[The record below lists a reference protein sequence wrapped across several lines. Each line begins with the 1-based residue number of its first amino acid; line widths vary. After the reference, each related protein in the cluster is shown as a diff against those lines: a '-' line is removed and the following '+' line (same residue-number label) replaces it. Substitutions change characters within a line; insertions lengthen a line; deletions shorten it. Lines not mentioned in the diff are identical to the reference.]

1 MRFNRIVTVFLV
13 LFLFFY
19 FSQSLSAQ
27 DSPSP
32 VQVEIF
38 SRPDCSHCQKLELF
52 LQDLSQQPTP
62 PNFKYTQYNIY
73 DPNNLQL
80 FQKFTSQNNL
90 PQATPIILIG
100 QTILQGFD
108 RPSTTGQTIIDL
120 IQSNQTTPRTTFQS
134 HLSEA
139 NTNLYLSTS
148 KIQTPTPNT
157 TPPSYYL
164 TIPLTNHHI
173 NVMQYSLPSMSFI
186 LGLIDGFN
194 PCAMWVLISFV
205 IILSQ
210 LGSRKKMILFSTIF
224 ILAETIMYYLIL
236 TLWFNTW
243 NFIGLDNIITPVVG
257 IIAIGGGLF
266 FLYEYRNSDGQCKI
280 TNLKQRTQT
289 TNKIKTLA
297 TQPLTF
303 LTILG
308 IITIAFSV
316 NIVEFACS
324 IGIPQAFTKILEL
337 KQLSP
342 LINHLYITIYIFGYM
357 LDDFLIF
364 GLAIFSFEKIGLT
377 TKYSKICQLIGGL
390 IMITL
395 GLIMIFKP
403 QLLQNF

>member
-1 MRFNRIVTVFLV
+1 MKRLRIIILI
-13 LFLFFY
+13 LFLFPFFY
-19 FSQSLSAQ
+19 APQTIQAQSST
-27 DSPSP
+27 P
-32 VQVEIF
+32 VKVEIF

-52 LQDLSQQPTP
+52 LEELSQQSIS
-62 PNFKYTQYNIY
+62 PNFQYTQYNIY
-73 DPNNLQL
+73 EPTNLQL
-80 FQKFTSQNNL
+80 FQEFTSQNNL

-108 RPSTTGQTIIDL
+108 RPTTTGQTIINL
-120 IQSNQTTPRTTFQS
+120 IQENQSTPRTTFKSYLNTAPPDTNSIPPTTKTQS
-134 HLSEA
+134 
-139 NTNLYLSTS
+139 
-148 KIQTPTPNT
+148 PNPS
-157 TPPSYYL
+157 PPSFNV

-173 NVMQYSLPSMSFI
+173 NVMQYSLPFMSFI

-210 LGSRKKMILFSTIF
+210 LGSRKKMVLFSTIF

-243 NFIGLDNIITPVVG
+243 NFIGLDNIITPIVG
-257 IIAIGGGLF
+257 IVAIGGGLF
-266 FLYEYRNSDGQCKI
+266 FLYEYRNSDGQCKV
-280 TNLKQRTQT
+280 TNLQQRTQT
-289 TNKIKTLA
+289 TNKIKQLA
-297 TQPLTF
+297 TKPLTL
-303 LTILG
+303 LTLIG

-337 KQLSP
+337 KQLST
-342 LINHLYITIYIFGYM
+342 LTNHLYIAIYIFGYM

-364 GLAIFSFEKIGLT
+364 ALAIFSFEKIGLT
-377 TKYSKICQLIGGL
+377 TKYSKICQLIGGI
-390 IMITL
+390 IMIIL
-395 GLIMIFKP
+395 GLIMIIKP

>member
-1 MRFNRIVTVFLV
+1 
-13 LFLFFY
+13 
-19 FSQSLSAQ
+19 
-27 DSPSP
+27 
-32 VQVEIF
+32 
-38 SRPDCSHCQKLELF
+38 
-52 LQDLSQQPTP
+52 
-62 PNFKYTQYNIY
+62 
-73 DPNNLQL
+73 
-80 FQKFTSQNNL
+80 
-90 PQATPIILIG
+90 
-100 QTILQGFD
+100 
-108 RPSTTGQTIIDL
+108 
-120 IQSNQTTPRTTFQS
+120 
-134 HLSEA
+134 
-139 NTNLYLSTS
+139 
-148 KIQTPTPNT
+148 
-157 TPPSYYL
+157 
-164 TIPLTNHHI
+164 
-173 NVMQYSLPSMSFI
+173 MQYSLPSMSFI

-364 GLAIFSFEKIGLT
+364 ALAIFSFEKIGLT
-377 TKYSKICQLIGGL
+377 TKYSKICQLIGGI
-390 IMITL
+390 IMIIL
-395 GLIMIFKP
+395 GLIMIIKP